1 MAKPKLW
8 TKNFLSVSLASF
20 FIFLVFYMLM
30 VTLPIYISDELNG
43 NGNAI
48 GLNTAIFVLSA
59 IIFRPFAGQWLES
72 AGQKKILLVGASV
85 FLAASLLYIGTKSV
99 LLLLI
104 LRFFHGI
111 GFGIAT
117 TATGGIIANVIPD
130 ERRGEGMGYY
140 STFMNLAMVIGPFLG
155 LSVTHGGNYYL
166 LFILSILFA
175 VLALVCCITLTLPE
189 EKMGRRATAG
199 FRFND
204 LFEKSAMPIAITGF
218 ALSIVYSAVLSFIS
232 IYARELNYQ
241 EAASFFFVVY
251 AVCLLLSRP
260 FTGKWFDQYG
270 ANVVVY
276 PSIFLFGLGI
286 LLLSQASSSLMFL
299 VAGGIIGVGFG
310 TLMSSF
316 QSIAIQSAAPNR
328 RGLAMATYFVL
339 FDLGVAAGSFLLGI
353 LAAYIG
359 YGTVYLVSSLIVF
372 LSIGLYYLLQGRKMR
387 NNVLHAKGK

>member
-1 MAKPKLW
+1 MEKPKLW
-8 TKNFLSVSLASF
+8 TKNFLSVSFASF

-43 NGNAI
+43 SGNVI

-72 AGQKKILLVGASV
+72 VGQKRVLLIGASI
-85 FLAASLLYIGTKSV
+85 FLAGSVLYIATKSV
-99 LLLLI
+99 LLLLL

-111 GFGIAT
+111 GFGVAT

-130 ERRGEGMGYY
+130 QRRGEGMGYY
-140 STFMNLAMVIGPFLG
+140 STFMNIAMVIGPFLG
-155 LSVTHGGNYYL
+155 LSVVHGGNYTL
-166 LFILSILFA
+166 LFSLAILFA
-175 VLALVCCITLTLPE
+175 VLALVCSITLSLTE
-189 EKMGRRATAG
+189 EKKAQKVTAG
-199 FRFND
+199 FRLAD
-204 LFEKSAMPIAITGF
+204 LFEKTAMPIALIGF
-218 ALSIVYSAVLSFIS
+218 TLSIVYSAVLSFIS
-232 IYARELNYQ
+232 IYSRELGLA
-241 EAASFFFVVY
+241 ETASFFFVVY
-251 AVCLLLSRP
+251 AICLLLSRP
-260 FTGKWFDQYG
+260 FTGKWYDQYG

-276 PSIFLFGLGI
+276 PSIFLFGVGI
-286 LLLSQASSSLMFL
+286 LLLSQASTSFMLL

-316 QSIAIQSAAPNR
+316 QSIAIQSAAPKR

-359 YGTVYLVSSLIVF
+359 YGSVYMVSSLIVF
-372 LSIGLYYLLQGRKMR
+372 FSIGLYYLLQGRRVRKQLPD
-387 NNVLHAKGK
+387 NGK